1 MICEGTLDLRMDEP
15 TEVPK
20 IPSASD
26 VLQHIDERGL
36 IRILKAYGNLK
47 TKARYIA
54 EAILEARYMYHQF
67 KTTQVPFL
75 SFSRVHIGGNARV
88 L

>member
-1 MICEGTLDLRMDEP
+1 MDEP

-36 IRILKAYGNLK
+36 IRILKAYGHLK
-47 TKARYIA
+47 TKARFVA
-54 EAILEARYMYHQF
+54 EAILEARYMFHQF
-67 KTTQVPFL
+67 KTTQVN
-75 SFSRVHIGGNARV
+75 SRS
-88 L
+88 